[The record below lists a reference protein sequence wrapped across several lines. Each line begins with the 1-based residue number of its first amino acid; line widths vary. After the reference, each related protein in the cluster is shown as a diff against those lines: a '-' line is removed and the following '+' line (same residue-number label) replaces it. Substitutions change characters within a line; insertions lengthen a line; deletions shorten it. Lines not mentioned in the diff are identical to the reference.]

1 MEKDTSKTFQDLIVW
16 QKAHKVVLSVY
27 SYCERFPKSQ
37 TYVLIP
43 QFTRSAISIA
53 ANIAEGF
60 KRHTKTE
67 KLRFLNISQ
76 ASLEETRY
84 YLILSQDL
92 GYGNIRSLMENLVE
106 VSKLLH
112 AYSKAI
118 KLSNE

>member
-1 MEKDTSKTFQDLIVW
+1 MERDTSKTFQDIIAW
-16 QKAHKVVLSVY
+16 QKAHQLVLSVY
-27 SYCERFPKSQ
+27 SYCDRFPKNQ

-43 QFTRSAISIA
+43 QFTRSAISVA

-60 KRHTKTE
+60 KRRTKTE

-92 GYGNIRSLMENLVE
+92 GYGNMQSLMENLDE
-106 VSKLLH
+106 VSKLLY

-118 KLSNE
+118 KISNV